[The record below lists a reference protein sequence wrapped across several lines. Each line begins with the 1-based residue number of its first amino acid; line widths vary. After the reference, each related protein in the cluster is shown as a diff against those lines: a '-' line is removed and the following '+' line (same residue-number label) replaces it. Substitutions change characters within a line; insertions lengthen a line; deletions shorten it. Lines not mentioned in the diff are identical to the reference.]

1 MMDSTFNRRFDCLF
15 KEDAQCRDMNG
26 RLHLIRRGELGML
39 MVVRYLREIRWNAP
53 EMNLE
58 GAAEKL
64 ERVVKEMEF
73 LSYVLLF
80 FPYVTRPQSIL
91 SRGTTRA
98 DARKAAPRRKSKQKT
113 QPAKDVP
120 SVLPADAAKDA
131 MYDRL
136 YDGMVLFADF
146 DVSS

>member
-1 MMDSTFNRRFDCLF
+1 MMDSTFNWRFDCLF

-26 RLHLIRRGELGML
+26 RLHLIRRGELGMS

-53 EMNLE
+53 EMDLE

-64 ERVVKEMEF
+64 EPVVKEMEF

-80 FPYVTRPQSIL
+80 FPCVTRPQS

-98 DARKAAPRRKSKQKT
+98 DARKAAPRCKSKQKT
-113 QPAKDVP
+113 QPAQDVP
-120 SVLPADAAKDA
+120 SVLPADAA
-131 MYDRL
+131 MYDRR